1 MSKRTSLTANSE
13 NPEIDYKVFL
23 KFLNH
28 NLSQTLLIP
37 ENQSVLIN

>member
-23 KFLNH
+23 KFLND
-28 NLSQTLLIP
+28 NL
-37 ENQSVLIN
+37 